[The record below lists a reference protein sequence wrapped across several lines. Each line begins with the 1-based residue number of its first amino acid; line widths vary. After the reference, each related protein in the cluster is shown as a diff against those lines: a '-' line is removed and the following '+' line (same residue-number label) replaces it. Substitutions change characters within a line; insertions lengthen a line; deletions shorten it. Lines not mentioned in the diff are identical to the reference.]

1 MVNMGNIVLIYRPL
15 VLPTLLKH
23 QYFSGML
30 FGSHLPLKIKKAVPT
45 CCGLPCLTDIKG
57 FVLLSVQSRNNIYFR
72 WYMLFVRFHQSVD
85 FDM

>member
-1 MVNMGNIVLIYRPL
+1 MGNIVLVYGPI

-23 QYFSGML
+23 QYLGGML
-30 FGSHLPLKIKKAVPT
+30 FGSHLPLKSKNAGPT

-57 FVLLSVQSRNNIYFR
+57 FVLLSVQSQNYIYVR
-72 WYMLFVRFHQSVD
+72 WYMLFVKFYQSVD